1 LQKCSWQTT
10 ACVSP
15 FVEKQGSAD
24 LDSGQYI
31 YKLSKTKLKHPRT
44 SAHVDFK
51 FTFGA
56 NTLQQD
62 RERSMFTA
70 TPKPIQSPS
79 PYSYGVRNEASR
91 KSMGPPSSR
100 ANGGLLID
108 PALTAP
114 IPTPANNRGSSSQ
127 SAEPITEEKIYMQER
142 NLIIQKLAEQ
152 DKKLTK
158 MAASIDDW
166 KIQNGRLLAA
176 FMRSSP
182 EALTE
187 QNTSGVLE
195 TLIDDFE
202 VMVNA
207 AYEARSSK
215 DELEVLKAEN
225 DAMKAKLQSIAL
237 AMDSGTRD
245 ITPALKPLTSP
256 TAASRTSSVLGKRKR
271 IDARSRHSLLQNEV
285 SVTDEDD
292 LNDQSGLYDISSAT
306 NMGCTPARQSER
318 PSTPLSNTRVSQQ
331 YRQAPAMTTF
341 SSINPPPAPTV
352 AGQTLAE
359 TTDQVL
365 TPPDSTSAEKHGR
378 GSLSTEPD
386 NSLGVALEC
395 SGIAAHEADGST
407 GEASED
413 SGPGETTNSPDVA
426 DHQAAGTIFI
436 GNVASDGHEGPSRI
450 VRPQRARKP
459 TPKVADTSDTEEVE
473 TAAGLAK
480 KQQNSGAIE
489 LRSRGMRASAA
500 DASRRK
506 TTSALPQE
514 SATEPEND
522 ERNSMKSQRRRT
534 TNRLPEVENV
544 DIRERRSSSNV
555 TRPQRMTR
563 ASASQFDFAQEDG
576 YGEVNADVTEE
587 GAEEGIGQNMSLMT
601 VDIDEERE
609 ELFQPRQADRHDMQ
623 MNGNNKKNKQL
634 IYATSADGTQSKQPY
649 RRNRDPNKPK
659 RIRRKPAEIERK
671 YKCLFPGCTKAYG
684 GLPHLNTHIVDSN
697 HGEKWSKVDYVEA
710 SKQVSNL
717 DEISQ
722 PETRHGNHLPATW
735 GQGDMI
741 NLDDS
746 LAEERH
752 AEDAGAELRRN
763 QEQVDRVEKIRQ
775 RDRRAKEAM
784 EREEMMELMNNV

>member
-15 FVEKQGSAD
+15 LVEKQGSAD

-31 YKLSKTKLKHPRT
+31 YKLSKTELKHPRT

-62 RERSMFTA
+62 RECSMFTA
-70 TPKPIQSPS
+70 PPKPIQSS
-79 PYSYGVRNEASR
+79 FPYSYGVRSEANR

-114 IPTPANNRGSSSQ
+114 VPRPANNRESSSQ

-142 NLIIQKLAEQ
+142 DLIIQKLAEQ

-158 MAASIDDW
+158 MAESIDDW

-182 EALTE
+182 KALTE
-187 QNTSGVLE
+187 QDTPGVLE

-207 AYEARSSK
+207 ACEARSGK
-215 DELEVLKAEN
+215 DELEALRAEN
-225 DAMKAKLQSIAL
+225 DLMKAKLQSIAL
-237 AMDSGTRD
+237 AMGPGTGD
-245 ITPALKPLTSP
+245 ITPASKPLTSP

-271 IDARSRHSLLQNEV
+271 IDARSRHSLVQNEV

-292 LNDQSGLYDISSAT
+292 LNDQSGLYDLSNAI
-306 NMGCTPARQSER
+306 NVGCTPARQSER
-318 PSTPLSNTRVSQQ
+318 PSTPLSNARVSQQ
-331 YRQAPAMTTF
+331 YRQTPAMTTF
-341 SSINPPPAPTV
+341 SSIKPPPAPTV

-365 TPPDSTSAEKHGR
+365 TPPDSSSAEKHGR
-378 GSLSTEPD
+378 DSLSTEPD
-386 NSLGVALEC
+386 NSLGVELEC
-395 SGIAAHEADGST
+395 SGIAAHDADGST
-407 GEASED
+407 GEANEE
-413 SGPGETTNSPDVA
+413 SGSGETTNGPDVV
-426 DHQAAGTIFI
+426 DHQAIFI
-436 GNVASDGHEGPSRI
+436 GNVANDGYEGPSRI
-450 VRPQRARKP
+450 ARPQRARKP

-473 TAAGLAK
+473 TAVGLVE

-489 LRSRGMRASAA
+489 LQSRGVRASAA

-522 ERNSMKSQRRRT
+522 ERNNMKSRRRRT
-534 TNRLPEVENV
+534 TNKLPEENV
-544 DIRERRSSSNV
+544 DIRVRRSSSNV

-563 ASASQFDFAQEDG
+563 ATASQFDYAQEDG

-587 GAEEGIGQNMSLMT
+587 GAEEDIGQNTSLMT

-623 MNGNNKKNKQL
+623 MNDNNKENGQPV
-634 IYATSADGTQSKQPY
+634 YATSTDGSQSKQSY

-659 RIRRKPAEIERK
+659 RLRRKPAEIERK
-671 YKCLFPGCTKAYG
+671 YKCLFPGCIKAYG
-684 GLPHLNTHIVDSN
+684 SLPHLNTHIVDSN
-697 HGEKWSKVDYVEA
+697 HGEKWSKIDYVEA
-710 SKQVSNL
+710 SKQAANL
-717 DEISQ
+717 DGISR
-722 PETRHGNHLPATW
+722 PETRHGGHLPATW
-735 GQGDMI
+735 GQGNMI
-741 NLDDS
+741 NLDDR

-752 AEDAGAELRRN
+752 AEDAVAELRRN